1 MDLGIKGKVALVTAA
16 SKGLGRAC
24 AEELAREGCRVAICS
39 RTLNELERT
48 AQEISQAARS
58 EVVPFQADVSD
69 PAAVALLLEG
79 VRKKL
84 GDPDILVGNAGG
96 PPPATFATAK
106 LEQFEEA
113 FNLTLMSAVRLI
125 HGCVPAMQARKWGR
139 IVLITSVAVKM
150 PFPNLL
156 LSNVFRSGVTAYLK
170 TLATELAPLGITLN
184 AVLPG
189 IIKTD
194 RVTQVAADRVKREG
208 ISQEQAEQDM
218 IKPVPM
224 KRLGQPRELAALV
237 AFLASERASFI
248 TGTNTPIDGGI
259 YPGLL

>member
-39 RTLNELERT
+39 RTLAEVERA
-48 AQEISQAARS
+48 AQEISETAHT
-58 EVVPFQADVSD
+58 EVMPFQADVSQ
-69 PAAVALLLEG
+69 PAAVAALLEG

-96 PPPATFATAK
+96 PPPTTFASAK
-106 LEQFEEA
+106 LEQFEQA
-113 FNLTLMSAVRLI
+113 FQLTLMSAVRLI

-150 PFPNLL
+150 PYPNLL
-156 LSNVFRSGVTAYLK
+156 LSNVFRSGVTAYMK
-170 TLATELAPLGITLN
+170 TLATELATHGITLN

-194 RVTQVAADRVKREG
+194 RVTQVAGDRAKREG
-208 ISQEQAEQDM
+208 IGQQQAEQDL
-218 IKPVPM
+218 IRPVPM
-224 KRLGQPRELAALV
+224 QRLGQPRELAALV

>member
-1 MDLGIKGKVALVTAA
+1 MDLGIKGKIALVTAA

-24 AEELAREGCRVAICS
+24 AEELAREGCRVAICA
-39 RTLNELERT
+39 RTLAEVERA
-48 AQEISQAARS
+48 AQEISQFART
-58 EVVPFQADVSD
+58 EVVPFQTDVSK
-69 PAAVALLLEG
+69 PGAVAELLDG

-84 GDPDILVGNAGG
+84 GDPDILVSNAGG
-96 PPPATFATAK
+96 PPPTTFATAK

-113 FNLTLMSAVRLI
+113 FNLTLMSAVRMI

-139 IVLITSVAVKM
+139 IVLITSVAVKI

-156 LSNVFRSGVTAYLK
+156 LSNVFRSGVTAYMK
-170 TLATELAPLGITLN
+170 TLATELAPHGITLN

-194 RVTQVAADRVKREG
+194 RVTQIAATSSKQQS
-208 ISQEQAEQDM
+208 ISEQQAVDNM

-224 KRLGQPRELAALV
+224 KRLGQPQELAALV

-248 TGTNTPIDGGI
+248 TGTNTPIDGGLH
-259 YPGLL
+259 PGLL

>member
-1 MDLGIKGKVALVTAA
+1 
-16 SKGLGRAC
+16 
-24 AEELAREGCRVAICS
+24 
-39 RTLNELERT
+39 
-48 AQEISQAARS
+48 
-58 EVVPFQADVSD
+58 
-69 PAAVALLLEG
+69 

-96 PPPATFATAK
+96 PPPTTFASAK
-106 LEQFEEA
+106 LEQFEDA

-156 LSNVFRSGVTAYLK
+156 LSNVFRSGVTAYMK
-170 TLATELAPLGITLN
+170 TLATELAPHGITLN

-194 RVTQVAADRVKREG
+194 RVVQIAATTSRQQS
-208 ISQEQAEQDM
+208 ISEEQAVENM
-218 IKPVPM
+218 LKPVPM

-237 AFLASERASFI
+237 AFLASDRASFI

>member
-1 MDLGIKGKVALVTAA
+1 MDLGIKNKIAVVTAA

-39 RTLNELERT
+39 RTLADVERA
-48 AQEISQAARS
+48 AQEMSQVAKI
-58 EVVPFQADVSD
+58 EVVPFQTDVSR
-69 PAAVALLLEG
+69 PEQVRALIEG

-84 GDPDILVGNAGG
+84 GDPEILVVNAGG
-96 PPPATFATAK
+96 PPPTTFATVQI
-106 LEQFEEA
+106 EQFQQA
-113 FNLTLMSAVRLI
+113 FDLTLMSAVNLI
-125 HGCVPAMQARKWGR
+125 SGCVPAMKARGWGR

-156 LSNVFRSGVTAYLK
+156 LSNVVRSGVTAFMK
-170 TLATELAPLGITLN
+170 TLATELAPSGITLN

-189 IIKTD
+189 IIQTD
-194 RVTQVAADRVKREG
+194 RVTQVAQARVDKEG
-208 ISQEQAEQDM
+208 IRLDQAVSDM
-218 IKPVPM
+218 VKPVPM

-248 TGTNTPIDGGI
+248 TGTNTQIDGGI